1 MENVLNPDENGDRVY
16 HHHQSS
22 VDPND
27 NSTSETPVSLTMSMD
42 SFVYPRTCSES
53 TSGFSDQIDETSSS
67 CSEPSP
73 SDWPVL
79 TESKSSKC
87 LTTGLE
93 FQTNEILEA
102 QEISEPGA
110 VFLLSST
117 FLYKIF

>member
-16 HHHQSS
+16 HHHHQSS
-22 VDPND
+22 TDPND

-93 FQTNEILEA
+93 LQTNEIREA

-110 VFLLSST
+110 VFLLSFYFS
-117 FLYKIF
+117 L